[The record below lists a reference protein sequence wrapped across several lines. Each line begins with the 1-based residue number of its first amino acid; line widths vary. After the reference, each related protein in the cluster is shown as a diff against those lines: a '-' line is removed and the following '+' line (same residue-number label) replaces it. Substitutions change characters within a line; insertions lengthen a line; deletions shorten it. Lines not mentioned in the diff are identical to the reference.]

1 VSIAQAA
8 PNDAAFTLWGVN
20 DETLRQGAEARN
32 VRPEDQ
38 AGAVADERRRIKAVS
53 NTMGRP
59 YRSKR
64 QEQNGIAPGPGS
76 IRQPLLSEGVTDGV
90 NAAGAN
96 YECGLNI
103 TDNYGKVGVY
113 ARYFKDTESDA
124 RTKGLLRRVV
134 GPQGWAVGRFAGD
147 QLYTR
152 YRTGE
157 GFTEGENRAV
167 GRLKVGSILRRW

>member
-1 VSIAQAA
+1 
-8 PNDAAFTLWGVN
+8 LEGVE
-20 DETLRQGAEARN
+20 DEIWRQREEASG
-32 VRPEDQ
+32 VRPDEQ
-38 AGAVADERRRIKAVS
+38 AEAVADERRRIKAVS

-90 NAAGAN
+90 DAAGAN
-96 YECGLNI
+96 YECGLNT

-113 ARYFKDTESDA
+113 ARYFKDTDYTESDA
-124 RTKGLLRRVV
+124 RAKGLLRSVV